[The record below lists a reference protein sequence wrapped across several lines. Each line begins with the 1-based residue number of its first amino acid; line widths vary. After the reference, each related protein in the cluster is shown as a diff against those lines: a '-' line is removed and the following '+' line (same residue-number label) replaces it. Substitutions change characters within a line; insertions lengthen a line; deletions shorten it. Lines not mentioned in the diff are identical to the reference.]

1 MITTVY
7 PNLFAG
13 HDGGHFGLPKAVLD
27 ARCAHARLDAAEL
40 DPEPPSHWA
49 VRDTLIAAVADA
61 FLDGASTVPTCV
73 EVDDARRAT
82 QVHDDRNEVRIA
94 ALGVLEGRVG
104 TAIDPTEVLT
114 KYLRPAHDATVTELR
129 TAWQLV
135 DDYLGKGGN
144 KFAMPAKVAA
154 AASSIDNLITRYQ
167 AVRAARTDLTAPRR
181 GYTCTLDVD
190 DEFAVISNP
199 EELWSKPQH
208 NNLIGSKPPW
218 SGLDT
223 AGVLR
228 YMFAHGGKVWLPSVA
243 EQDSRFAAV
252 YAERMTA
259 ATEQRETERVY
270 RTNLSSF

>member
-13 HDGGHFGLPKAVLD
+13 HDGGHFDLPKAVLD
-27 ARCAHARLDAAEL
+27 ARRAHARLDAAAL
-40 DPEPPSHWA
+40 DPEPDSHWA

-61 FLDGASTVPTCV
+61 FLDGATTVPSCA

-82 QVHDDRNEVRIA
+82 QVHDDRNEVRHA
-94 ALGVLEGRVG
+94 ALDSLKVRVG
-104 TAIDPTEVLT
+104 TAVDPTEVLV
-114 KYLRPAHDATVTELR
+114 KYLRPAHDQAVADLR
-129 TAWQLV
+129 SAWQLV
-135 DDYLGKGGN
+135 DGYLGNGGN

-154 AASSIDNLITRYQ
+154 AASSVDGLVNTYQ
-167 AVRAARTDLTAPRR
+167 ACRAARGDLTAPRR

-208 NNLIGSKPPW
+208 NNLTGSKPPW

-228 YMFAHGGKVWLPSVA
+228 HMFAHGGKVWLPSVA
-243 EQDSRFAAV
+243 EQDERFAAV

>member
-1 MITTVY
+1 VTITIY

-27 ARCAHARLDAAEL
+27 ARRAYARLNAAPL
-40 DPEPPSHWA
+40 DPEPDSHWA

-61 FLDGASTVPTCV
+61 FLDGASTVPSCA

-82 QVHDDRNEVRIA
+82 QVHDDRNEVRHA
-94 ALGVLEGRVG
+94 ALDILEVRVG
-104 TAIDPTEVLT
+104 AAIDPSEVLV
-114 KYLRPAHDATVTELR
+114 KYLRPAHDQAVADLR
-129 TAWQLV
+129 NAWQLV
-135 DDYLGKGGN
+135 DGYLGQGGN
-144 KFAMPAKVAA
+144 KFAMPAKVAG
-154 AASSIDNLITRYQ
+154 AASSIDGLINTYQ
-167 AVRAARTDLTAPRR
+167 AVRAARSSLTSPRS
-181 GYTCTLDVD
+181 GYTCNLDLD

-199 EELWSKPQH
+199 QELWSRPQH
-208 NNLIGSKPPW
+208 NNLTGSKPPW

-228 YMFAHGGKVWLPSVA
+228 FMFAHNCRVWLPTPG